1 MQPTHILTVLPSI
14 PPALARLR
22 ELAYNL
28 RWSWDNNTID
38 LFRRLERDLWE
49 TTGHNPVAMLGA
61 LPQTVLDAAAA
72 DDSFRAHL
80 DNVYEQFR
88 DYMDRQSPYQVEG
101 GLPDGFRV
109 AYFSA
114 EYGLT
119 ECLRIYSGG
128 LGMLAGDI
136 LKSSSDLG
144 LPLVGVGILYQEGHA
159 RQYLNPDGWQEEVY
173 RENDFYTLPVQLE
186 KGADGSPISVQVP
199 LADRK
204 VAAQVWRVQV
214 GRTPLFLL
222 DTNLPENSTGDR
234 AISARLYTADP
245 RIRLQQQ
252 ALLGI
257 GGMRA
262 LDALNIRPS
271 VCHMNEGDSA
281 LMVLERIR
289 KLMLESRVNFKVAR
303 KAVFASTV
311 FTTHTCV
318 SAAINEY
325 PPALVEEVL
334 SGWYKEMGLTT
345 EQFLGLGRYEATDS
359 QALFCPFLLALR
371 LSAYRNG
378 VSRLHSEVSRRLWQ
392 RLWPALPTEDV
403 PIVAIT
409 NGAHL
414 RSWTSHDTADLF
426 DRYLGP
432 RWREDASDPSVW
444 HNVQRIPGEELW
456 RTHERRRER
465 LVAFA
470 RSRLRAQLQRRGAT
484 AAEAAF
490 ADEVLDPRA
499 LTIGFARRFA
509 TYKRGALL
517 FRDPERLATILDNWE
532 RPVQIILAGK
542 AHQDDAEGKEVI
554 RTVVQHARSEKFR
567 RRVVFL
573 EDYDMIVARYLVQ
586 GADVWLNTPRRPLEA
601 SGTSGMKATANG
613 ALNLSILD
621 GWWDEAYRPELGWAI
636 GRRQEYDDLALQ
648 DELESSILYDALER
662 DIVPLFYDRGPDGLP
677 RRWIARMKDAMEAI
691 CPQFNTTQVVRD
703 YLKRFY
709 VPAGRGWQA
718 LTQDGLVAAAELG
731 AWEAK
736 VRQHWPE
743 VRVEDQQVMDEAE
756 VLSAKPVPVEL
767 SLSLGALSPNDV
779 QVALL
784 VGQLN
789 AAGELAEQE
798 VVPVEWCQEL
808 GRGKHRYTGL
818 IPPRD
823 SGRYGFSVR
832 VLPRHPHL
840 ADPYDLGLVTWA

>member
-22 ELAYNL
+22 ELAFNL

-61 LPQTVLDAAAA
+61 LPQSILDAAAA
-72 DDSFRAHL
+72 DESFLAHL
-80 DNVYEQFR
+80 DHVYEQFR
-88 DYMDRQSPYQVEG
+88 DYMDRQNHVEVEG
-101 GLPDGFRV
+101 GLPDGFCV

-144 LPLVGVGILYQEGHA
+144 LPLVGVGILYQEGYA
-159 RQYLNPDGWQEEVY
+159 RQYLNPDGWQQEVY
-173 RENDFYTLPVQLE
+173 EENDFYTLPIQLE
-186 KGADGSPISVQVP
+186 RGADGSPLRVQVP

-204 VAAQVWRVQV
+204 VATQVWRVQV

-222 DTNLPENSTGDR
+222 DTNLPENSAADR

-245 RIRLQQQ
+245 RTRLQQQ

-257 GGMRA
+257 GGMRT
-262 LDALNIRPS
+262 LDALNIRPT

-281 LMVLERIR
+281 LLVLERIR
-289 KLMLESRVNFKVAR
+289 KLMLESGVSFEVAR
-303 KAVFASTV
+303 EAVFASTV

-345 EQFLGLGRYEATDS
+345 EQFLGLGRYEASDS

-392 RLWPALPTEDV
+392 RLWPTLPSEDV

-409 NGAHL
+409 NGVHL
-414 RSWTSHDTADLF
+414 RSWTSHDMAELF
-426 DRYLGP
+426 DRYVGP
-432 RWREDASDPSVW
+432 RWVEDAPDPSLW
-444 HNVQRIPGEELW
+444 HGVQRIPGEELW

-470 RSRLRAQLQRRGAT
+470 RHRLRAQMQSRGVT
-484 AAEAAF
+484 AAEAAL

-517 FRDPERLATILDNWE
+517 FRDPERLAAILGDRE
-532 RPVQIILAGK
+532 RPVQVILAGK
-542 AHQDDAEGKEVI
+542 SHPDDGDGKQLI
-554 RTVVQHARSEKFR
+554 REVVQHARSEKFR

-586 GADVWLNTPRRPLEA
+586 GVDVWLNTPRRPLEA
-601 SGTSGMKATANG
+601 SGTSGMKASANG
-613 ALNLSILD
+613 ALNLSVLD

-636 GRRQEYDDLALQ
+636 GRRQEYDDLTLQ
-648 DELESSILYDALER
+648 DELESSILYDALEQ

-691 CPQFNTTQVVRD
+691 CPAFNTTRVLRD
-703 YLKRFY
+703 YLERLY
-709 VPAGRGWQA
+709 VPAGRGWES
-718 LTQDGLVAAAELG
+718 LTEDGLEAAAALG
-731 AWEAK
+731 AWKAK
-736 VRQHWPE
+736 MRQHWPE
-743 VRVEDQQVMDEAE
+743 VRVESQQVIGEPE
-756 VLSAKPVPVEL
+756 VLSAKPVQVEL
-767 SLSLGALSPNDV
+767 SLSLAALSPDDV

-784 VGQLN
+784 VGRLD
-789 AAGELAEQE
+789 AAGELAERE
-798 VVPVEWCQEL
+798 VVAVEYCQDL
-808 GRGKHRYTGL
+808 GRGKHRYKGL

-823 SGRYGFSVR
+823 SGRYGFSAR
-832 VLPRHPHL
+832 ILPRHPYL
-840 ADPYDLGLVTWA
+840 ADPYDLGLVSWA